1 MGKNTLYQC
10 GPARVHVAA
19 AGQRHVYV
27 TAALSAPG
35 PGPDSES
42 SIVYEKIAE
51 ILHNEDLQI
60 VHERIFGGLDARNA
74 ICQARAEVMGQGAT
88 GRGQV
93 TYIEGRPCWG
103 EGLAGINIHTVRSDE
118 SSGDVSP
125 VRDRKGTPVGLRWG
139 REGTKF
145 LMLQNIHGILGD
157 AQDNCPEVQAG
168 RMFERAE
175 KALRAQGATYR
186 DVVRTWIYIN
196 DILSWY
202 DRFNAVRNEKYQQ
215 FGIMP
220 DLATKPGKQPIS
232 LPASTGIEGGNPMGA
247 ACVMDV
253 LAITGPA
260 ENRPG
265 IEQMTNI
272 KQEDAFMYGSAFS
285 RGACIREPDVSY
297 ILISGTA
304 AIDEKGQTFDPHD
317 VSAQIER
324 TFDTVEALIAQKGA
338 TLKDICNANVFLK
351 RAEDLSVYRQ
361 LAARRGI
368 TDIPAV
374 CVNADVCRRELLFEM
389 DGVAIVP
396 R

>member
-168 RMFERAE
+168 RMF
-175 KALRAQGATYR
+175 
-186 DVVRTWIYIN
+186 D
-196 DILSWY
+196 
-202 DRFNAVRNEKYQQ
+202 AVRNEKYQQ